1 MDERQPSIIA
11 IIYYNSLLL
20 TNLLT
25 TSSPRTKKTKVL
37 LLPLNLFTRRNL
49 DISVVYQLFQRTKD
63 EVGNLLRGKVGFDER
78 RREEKKKK
86 NPLVFRGRWPRATAT
101 LETSSKGLGKSCACS
116 CITKQGIVRPEATI
130 PRIRPNFPRP
140 RSKGFVA
147 RTFHQPVRP
156 PAVRDKSPSSS
167 LAHAFRTCWNAKGRE
182 RRV

>member
-37 LLPLNLFTRRNL
+37 PLPLNLFTRRNL

-78 RREEKKKK
+78 RRGKEKEK
-86 NPLVFRGRWPRATAT
+86 P
-101 LETSSKGLGKSCACS
+101 
-116 CITKQGIVRPEATI
+116 
-130 PRIRPNFPRP
+130 PRIQR
-140 RSKGFVA
+140 KVA
-147 RTFHQPVRP
+147 AGYCDTRNI
-156 PAVRDKSPSSS
+156 
-167 LAHAFRTCWNAKGRE
+167 LE
-182 RRV
+182 RAWQKLRVQLHN